1 MRGHLINFFFFVIIL
16 NTVTGTVAYLLCK
29 LLTRIAE
36 KAGAIRVIYPMYR
49 LVMIFYTIPFGWI
62 YIYIKCNRVYGSYG
76 IGDSFF
82 GTPII
87 FWIIQIALIVWLI
100 GMVCVIVRKL
110 KDSYEERKAHELKM
124 KNNMPFRAD
133 EYRAML
139 SRMYPHRNWKR
150 TQFCTNFLTR
160 SPVVVGKFSPVIII
174 PERKY
179 SEFQIQV
186 ILMHEGMHIVRLD
199 NLAKQI
205 SSVLIYIN
213 WFNPYL
219 KSYTKELDEWADI
232 ACDISVCKRFLGGNS
247 KEYYI
252 ALMAAKTSGH
262 SVVNP
267 FVSHLNKSNESI
279 KRRMMYMKKWKDSR
293 SKRFVSAIL
302 MATLIMGSSVT
313 AFAASSQVAGTQNDV
328 YRETCESEQNASDFE
343 SSTEIHMIPAD
354 QVDEE
359 KWNEAVVYEEDLLEP
374 LTVQKNFTWTVP
386 ADNFA
391 RSAGFI
397 KQKGGQIVVSC
408 YLYSELNHRVGI
420 RRPDGSQL
428 YVIGTHQVTA
438 TFPCEKTGT
447 YYVYVEN
454 MGRVDIKASGYYIR

>member
-1 MRGHLINFFFFVIIL
+1 MSWINFFFFVIIL

-29 LLTRIAE
+29 LLTWIAE

-49 LVMIFYTIPFGWI
+49 LVLIFYTLPFGWI
-62 YIYIKCNRVYGSYG
+62 YICIKCNQVYGSYG

-82 GTPII
+82 GTSII

-100 GMVCVIVRKL
+100 GMVWVIVRKL
-110 KDSYEERKAHELKM
+110 KDSYGERKAHELKM

-150 TQFCTNFLTR
+150 IQFCTNFLTR
-160 SPVVVGKFSPVIII
+160 SPVVVGKLFPVIII
-174 PERKY
+174 LERKY

-199 NLAKQI
+199 NLAKRI

-313 AFAASSQVAGTQNDV
+313 AFAASSQVADQQNDV
-328 YRETCESEQNASDFE
+328 YRETCESEQNASYFE

-428 YVIGTHQVTA
+428 YVLGTHQVAA

-454 MGRVDIKASGYYIR
+454 MGRVNIKASGYYIR

>member
-1 MRGHLINFFFFVIIL
+1 MVI
-16 NTVTGTVAYLLCK
+16 V
-29 LLTRIAE
+29 
-36 KAGAIRVIYPMYR
+36 
-49 LVMIFYTIPFGWI
+49 
-62 YIYIKCNRVYGSYG
+62 
-76 IGDSFF
+76 FF

>member
-1 MRGHLINFFFFVIIL
+1 MSWINFFFFVIIL

-87 FWIIQIALIVWLI
+87 FWIIQIALIVWFI
-100 GMVCVIVRKL
+100 GMVWVIVCKL
-110 KDSYEERKAHELKM
+110 KDSYGERKAHELKM

-313 AFAASSQVAGTQNDV
+313 AFAASSQVADQQNDV
-328 YRETCESEQNASDFE
+328 YRETRDVEPTIETNSVTSLEQYE
-343 SSTEIHMIPAD
+343 LPAD

-359 KWNEAVVYEEDLLEP
+359 KWENAVVFDEALLEP
-374 LTVQKNFTWTVP
+374 LTVQKHFSWTVP
-386 ADNFA
+386 AQNFA

-397 KQKGGQIVVSC
+397 KQKGSSIVVSC
-408 YLYSELNHRVGI
+408 YIYSDLNHWVGI
-420 RRPDGSQL
+420 RRPNGSML
-428 YVIGTHQVTA
+428 YVVGTHQVA
-438 TFPCEKTGT
+438 STFKCETTGT
-447 YYVYVEN
+447 YYVFVEN
-454 MGRVDIKASGYYIR
+454 RGRVDIKASGYYIR

>member
-1 MRGHLINFFFFVIIL
+1 MSWINFFFFVIIL

-29 LLTRIAE
+29 LLTWIAE
-36 KAGAIRVIYPMYR
+36 KAGAIRVIYSMYR
-49 LVMIFYTIPFGWI
+49 LVLIFYTIPFGWI
-62 YIYIKCNRVYGSYG
+62 YICIKCNHVYGSYG

-82 GTPII
+82 GTSII

-100 GMVCVIVRKL
+100 GMVWVIVRKL
-110 KDSYEERKAHELKM
+110 KDSYGERKAHELKM

-150 TQFCTNFLTR
+150 IQFCTNFLTR
-160 SPVVVGKFSPVIII
+160 SPVVVGKLFPVIII

-302 MATLIMGSSVT
+302 MATLIT
-313 AFAASSQVAGTQNDV
+313 T
-328 YRETCESEQNASDFE
+328 
-343 SSTEIHMIPAD
+343 
-354 QVDEE
+354 
-359 KWNEAVVYEEDLLEP
+359 L
-374 LTVQKNFTWTVP
+374 
-386 ADNFA
+386 
-391 RSAGFI
+391 I
-397 KQKGGQIVVSC
+397 K
-408 YLYSELNHRVGI
+408 
-420 RRPDGSQL
+420 
-428 YVIGTHQVTA
+428 
-438 TFPCEKTGT
+438 
-447 YYVYVEN
+447 
-454 MGRVDIKASGYYIR
+454 

>member
-1 MRGHLINFFFFVIIL
+1 MSWINFFFFVIIL

-87 FWIIQIALIVWLI
+87 FWIIQIALIVWFI
-100 GMVCVIVRKL
+100 GMVWVIVRKL
-110 KDSYEERKAHELKM
+110 KDSYGERKAHELKM

-313 AFAASSQVAGTQNDV
+313 AFAASSQVADQQDNVYCETRDV
-328 YRETCESEQNASDFE
+328 EPTIETNSVTSLEQYE
-343 SSTEIHMIPAD
+343 LPAD

-359 KWNEAVVYEEDLLEP
+359 KWENAVVFDEALLEP
-374 LTVQKNFTWTVP
+374 LTVQKNFSWTVP
-386 ADNFA
+386 AERFA

-397 KQKGGQIVVSC
+397 KQKGSSIVVSC
-408 YLYSELNHRVGI
+408 YIYSDLNHWVGI
-420 RRPDGSQL
+420 RRPNGSML
-428 YVIGTHQVTA
+428 YVVGTHQVA
-438 TFPCEKTGT
+438 STFKCETTGT
-447 YYVYVEN
+447 YYVFVEN
-454 MGRVDIKASGYYIR
+454 RGRVDIKASGYYIR

>member
-1 MRGHLINFFFFVIIL
+1 MSWINFFFFVIIL

-29 LLTRIAE
+29 LLTWIAE
-36 KAGAIRVIYPMYR
+36 KAGAIRVIYSMYR
-49 LVMIFYTIPFGWI
+49 LVLIFYTIPFGWI
-62 YIYIKCNRVYGSYG
+62 YICIKCNHVYGSYG

-82 GTPII
+82 GTSII

-100 GMVCVIVRKL
+100 GMVWVIVRKL
-110 KDSYEERKAHELKM
+110 KDSYGERKAHELKM

-150 TQFCTNFLTR
+150 IQFCTNFLTR
-160 SPVVVGKFSPVIII
+160 SPVVVGKLFPVIII

-186 ILMHEGMHIVRLD
+186 ILMHEGMYIVRLD

-313 AFAASSQVAGTQNDV
+313 AFAASSQVADQQDDV
-328 YRETCESEQNASDFE
+328 YRETCESEQNASYFE

-374 LTVQKNFTWTVP
+374 LTVQKHFTWTIP
-386 ADNFA
+386 AEKFA

-428 YVIGTHQVTA
+428 YVLGTHQVAA

>member
-1 MRGHLINFFFFVIIL
+1 MSWINFFFFVIIL

-219 KSYTKELDEWADI
+219 KSYTKEPDEWADI

>member
-1 MRGHLINFFFFVIIL
+1 MSWINFFFFVIIL

-160 SPVVVGKFSPVIII
+160 SPVVVGKLFPVIII

-199 NLAKQI
+199 NLAKKI

-313 AFAASSQVAGTQNDV
+313 AFAASGQVADQQNNV
-328 YRETCESEQNASDFE
+328 FFETRVMDNENTDMETEQ
-343 SSTEIHMIPAD
+343 EIQILPSAE
-354 QVDEE
+354 VDEE
-359 KWNEAVVYEEDLLEP
+359 KWDNAVVYDDTLLDP
-374 LTVQKNFTWTVP
+374 LTVQKNFSWTVP
-386 ADNFA
+386 PENFA

-397 KQKGGQIVVSC
+397 KKKGSEIIVSC
-408 YLYSELNHRVGI
+408 YIYSDLTHWVGI
-420 RRPDGSQL
+420 RRPDGSMA
-428 YVIGTHQVTA
+428 YVAPLAGKPLLH
-438 TFPCEKTGT
+438 
-447 YYVYVEN
+447 
-454 MGRVDIKASGYYIR
+454 

>member
-1 MRGHLINFFFFVIIL
+1 MSWINFFFFVIIL
-16 NTVTGTVAYLLCK
+16 NTVTGTVVYLLCK

>member
-1 MRGHLINFFFFVIIL
+1 MSWINFFFFVIIL

-110 KDSYEERKAHELKM
+110 KDSYEVRKAHELKM

-232 ACDISVCKRFLGGNS
+232 ACDISICKRFLGGNS

-438 TFPCEKTGT
+438 TFPCDKTGT

-454 MGRVDIKASGYYIR
+454 MGRVEIKASGYFIR

>member
-1 MRGHLINFFFFVIIL
+1 
-16 NTVTGTVAYLLCK
+16 
-29 LLTRIAE
+29 
-36 KAGAIRVIYPMYR
+36 
-49 LVMIFYTIPFGWI
+49 MIFYTIPFGWI

>member
-1 MRGHLINFFFFVIIL
+1 MSWINFFFFVIIL

-110 KDSYEERKAHELKM
+110 KDRYEERKAHELKM

>member
-1 MRGHLINFFFFVIIL
+1 MSWINFFFFVIIL

-87 FWIIQIALIVWLI
+87 FWIIQIALIVWFI
-100 GMVCVIVRKL
+100 GMVWVIVRKL
-110 KDSYEERKAHELKM
+110 KDSYGERKAHELKM

-232 ACDISVCKRFLGGNS
+232 ACDISGCKRFLGGNS

-313 AFAASSQVAGTQNDV
+313 AFAASSQVADQQDNVYCETRDV
-328 YRETCESEQNASDFE
+328 EPTIETNSVTSLEQYE
-343 SSTEIHMIPAD
+343 LPAD

-359 KWNEAVVYEEDLLEP
+359 KWENAVVFDEALLEP
-374 LTVQKNFTWTVP
+374 LTVQKNFSWTVP
-386 ADNFA
+386 AERFA

-397 KQKGGQIVVSC
+397 KQKGSSIVVSC
-408 YLYSELNHRVGI
+408 YIYSDLNHWVGI
-420 RRPDGSQL
+420 RRPNGSML
-428 YVIGTHQVTA
+428 YVVGTHQVA
-438 TFPCEKTGT
+438 STFKCETTGT
-447 YYVYVEN
+447 YYVFVEN
-454 MGRVDIKASGYYIR
+454 RGRVDIKASGYYIR

>member
-1 MRGHLINFFFFVIIL
+1 MSWINFFFFVIIL

-29 LLTRIAE
+29 LLTWIAE
-36 KAGAIRVIYPMYR
+36 KVGAIRVIYPMYR
-49 LVMIFYTIPFGWI
+49 LVLIFYTLPFGWI
-62 YIYIKCNRVYGSYG
+62 YICIKCNQVYGSYG

-82 GTPII
+82 GTSII

-100 GMVCVIVRKL
+100 GMVWVIVRKL
-110 KDSYEERKAHELKM
+110 KDSYGERKAHELKM

-150 TQFCTNFLTR
+150 IQFCTNFLTR
-160 SPVVVGKFSPVIII
+160 SPVVVGKLFPVIII

-199 NLAKQI
+199 NLAKRI

-313 AFAASSQVAGTQNDV
+313 AFAASSQVADQQNDV
-328 YRETCESEQNASDFE
+328 YRETCESEQNASYFE

-428 YVIGTHQVTA
+428 YVLGTHQVAA

>member
-1 MRGHLINFFFFVIIL
+1 MSWINFFFFVIIL

-29 LLTRIAE
+29 LLTWIAE

-49 LVMIFYTIPFGWI
+49 LVLIFYTLPFGWI
-62 YIYIKCNRVYGSYG
+62 YICIKCNQVYGSYG

-82 GTPII
+82 GASII

-100 GMVCVIVRKL
+100 GMVWVIVRKL
-110 KDSYEERKAHELKM
+110 KDSYGERKAHELKM

-150 TQFCTNFLTR
+150 IQFCTNFLTR
-160 SPVVVGKFSPVIII
+160 SPVVVGKLFPVIII

-199 NLAKQI
+199 NLAKRI

-313 AFAASSQVAGTQNDV
+313 AFAASSQVADQQNDV
-328 YRETCESEQNASDFE
+328 YRETCESEQNASYFE

-428 YVIGTHQVTA
+428 YVLGTHQVAA

>member
-1 MRGHLINFFFFVIIL
+1 MSWINFFFFVIIL

-29 LLTRIAE
+29 LLTWIAE

-49 LVMIFYTIPFGWI
+49 FVLIFYIVPFGWI
-62 YIYIKCNRVYGSYG
+62 YICMKCNRVYGSYG

-82 GTPII
+82 GTSII
-87 FWIIQIALIVWLI
+87 FRIIQIALIVWLI
-100 GMVCVIVRKL
+100 GMVWVIVRKL
-110 KDSYEERKAHELKM
+110 KDSYGERKAHELKM

-160 SPVVVGKFSPVIII
+160 SPVVVGKLFPVIII

-313 AFAASSQVAGTQNDV
+313 AFAASSQVADQQDDV
-328 YRETCESEQNASDFE
+328 YRETCESEQNASYFE

-374 LTVQKNFTWTVP
+374 LTVQKHFTWTIP
-386 ADNFA
+386 AEKFA

-428 YVIGTHQVTA
+428 YVLGTHQVAA

>member
-1 MRGHLINFFFFVIIL
+1 MSWINFFFFVIIL

-29 LLTRIAE
+29 LLTWIAE

-49 LVMIFYTIPFGWI
+49 FVLIFYIVPFGWI
-62 YIYIKCNRVYGSYG
+62 YIYMKCNRVYGSYG
-76 IGDSFF
+76 IADSFF
-82 GTPII
+82 GTSII
-87 FWIIQIALIVWLI
+87 FRIIQIALIVWLI
-100 GMVCVIVRKL
+100 GMVWVIVRKL
-110 KDSYEERKAHELKM
+110 KDSYGERKAHELKM

-160 SPVVVGKFSPVIII
+160 SPVVVGKLFPVIII

-313 AFAASSQVAGTQNDV
+313 AFAASSQVADQQDDV
-328 YRETCESEQNASDFE
+328 YRETCESEQNASYFE

-374 LTVQKNFTWTVP
+374 LTVQKHFTWTIP
-386 ADNFA
+386 AEKFA

-428 YVIGTHQVTA
+428 YVLGTHQVAA

>member
-1 MRGHLINFFFFVIIL
+1 MSWINFFFFVIIL

>member
-1 MRGHLINFFFFVIIL
+1 MSWINFFFFVIIL

-49 LVMIFYTIPFGWI
+49 LVMFFYTIPFGWI

-87 FWIIQIALIVWLI
+87 FWIIQIALIIWLI
-100 GMVCVIVRKL
+100 GMVWVIVRKL

-150 TQFCTNFLTR
+150 TQFYTNFLTR

-313 AFAASSQVAGTQNDV
+313 AFAASSQVADQQDNVYCETRDV
-328 YRETCESEQNASDFE
+328 EPTIETNSVTSLEQYE
-343 SSTEIHMIPAD
+343 LPAD

-359 KWNEAVVYEEDLLEP
+359 KWENAVVFDEALLEP
-374 LTVQKNFTWTVP
+374 LTVQKNFSWTVP
-386 ADNFA
+386 AERFA

-397 KQKGGQIVVSC
+397 KQKGSSIVVSC
-408 YLYSELNHRVGI
+408 YIYSDLNHWVGI
-420 RRPDGSQL
+420 RRPNGSML
-428 YVIGTHQVTA
+428 YVVGTHQVA
-438 TFPCEKTGT
+438 STFKCETTGT
-447 YYVYVEN
+447 YYVFVEN
-454 MGRVDIKASGYYIR
+454 RGRVDIKASGYYIR

>member
-1 MRGHLINFFFFVIIL
+1 MSWINFFFFVIIL

-354 QVDEE
+354 QVGEE

-408 YLYSELNHRVGI
+408 YLYSELNHRVEI

>member
-1 MRGHLINFFFFVIIL
+1 MSWINFFFFVIIL
-16 NTVTGTVAYLLCK
+16 NTITGTVAYLLCK

-186 ILMHEGMHIVRLD
+186 ILMHKGMHIVRLD

>member
-1 MRGHLINFFFFVIIL
+1 M
-16 NTVTGTVAYLLCK
+16 
-29 LLTRIAE
+29 
-36 KAGAIRVIYPMYR
+36 
-49 LVMIFYTIPFGWI
+49 
-62 YIYIKCNRVYGSYG
+62 
-76 IGDSFF
+76 
-82 GTPII
+82 
-87 FWIIQIALIVWLI
+87 IVWLI
-100 GMVCVIVRKL
+100 GMVWVIVRKL
-110 KDSYEERKAHELKM
+110 KDSYGERKAHELKM

-150 TQFCTNFLTR
+150 IQFCTNFLTR
-160 SPVVVGKFSPVIII
+160 SPVVVGKLFPVIII

-199 NLAKQI
+199 NLAKRI

-313 AFAASSQVAGTQNDV
+313 AFAASSQVADQQNDV
-328 YRETCESEQNASDFE
+328 YRETCESEQNASYFE

-428 YVIGTHQVTA
+428 YVLGTHQVAA

>member
-1 MRGHLINFFFFVIIL
+1 MSWINFFFFVIIL

-87 FWIIQIALIVWLI
+87 FWIIQIALIIWLI
-100 GMVCVIVRKL
+100 GMVWVIVRKL

-174 PERKY
+174 LERKY

-313 AFAASSQVAGTQNDV
+313 AFAASSQVADQQNDV
-328 YRETCESEQNASDFE
+328 YRETRDVEPTIETNSVTSLEQYE
-343 SSTEIHMIPAD
+343 LPAD

-359 KWNEAVVYEEDLLEP
+359 KWENAVVFDEALLEP
-374 LTVQKNFTWTVP
+374 LTVQKNFSWTVP
-386 ADNFA
+386 AQNFA

-397 KQKGGQIVVSC
+397 KQKGSSIVVSC
-408 YLYSELNHRVGI
+408 YIYSDLNHWVGI
-420 RRPDGSQL
+420 RRPNGSML
-428 YVIGTHQVTA
+428 YVVGTHQVA
-438 TFPCEKTGT
+438 STFKCETTGT
-447 YYVYVEN
+447 YYVFVEN
-454 MGRVDIKASGYYIR
+454 RGRVDIKASGYYIR

>member
-1 MRGHLINFFFFVIIL
+1 MSWINFFFFVIIL

-49 LVMIFYTIPFGWI
+49 LVLIFYTLPFGWI
-62 YIYIKCNRVYGSYG
+62 YIYIKCNHVYGSYG

-87 FWIIQIALIVWLI
+87 FWIIQIALIVWFI
-100 GMVCVIVRKL
+100 GMVWVIVRKL
-110 KDSYEERKAHELKM
+110 KDSYGERKAHELKM

-150 TQFCTNFLTR
+150 IQFCTNFLTR
-160 SPVVVGKFSPVIII
+160 SPVVVGKLFPVIII

-279 KRRMMYMKKWKDSR
+279 KRRMMYMKKWKESR

-313 AFAASSQVAGTQNDV
+313 AFAASSQVADQQDDV
-328 YRETCESEQNASDFE
+328 YRETCESEQNASYFE

-374 LTVQKNFTWTVP
+374 LTVQKHFTWTIP
-386 ADNFA
+386 AEKFA

-428 YVIGTHQVTA
+428 YVLGTHQVAA

>member
-1 MRGHLINFFFFVIIL
+1 M
-16 NTVTGTVAYLLCK
+16 
-29 LLTRIAE
+29 
-36 KAGAIRVIYPMYR
+36 
-49 LVMIFYTIPFGWI
+49 
-62 YIYIKCNRVYGSYG
+62 
-76 IGDSFF
+76 
-82 GTPII
+82 
-87 FWIIQIALIVWLI
+87 VW
-100 GMVCVIVRKL
+100 VIVRKL
-110 KDSYEERKAHELKM
+110 KDSYGERKAHELKM

-313 AFAASSQVAGTQNDV
+313 AFAASSQVADQQDNVYCETREVDV
-328 YRETCESEQNASDFE
+328 KEVYTDSNLDVVE
-343 SSTEIHMIPAD
+343 IPAD

-359 KWNEAVVYEEDLLEP
+359 KWNNAIVYDDELLDP
-374 LTVQKNFTWTVP
+374 LSVQKNFDWKIP
-386 ADNFA
+386 GNNFV
-391 RSAGFI
+391 RSGAFI
-397 KQKGGQIVVSC
+397 KKAGSTIVVSC
-408 YLYSELNHRVGI
+408 YVYDDRYHHVGI
-420 RRPDGSQL
+420 RRPDGSML
-428 YVIGTHQVTA
+428 YVNGMHQVTK
-438 TFPCEKTGT
+438 TFNCETTGT

-454 MGRVDIKASGYYIR
+454 MRSKEIRAAGYFIK

>member
-1 MRGHLINFFFFVIIL
+1 MSWINFFFFVIIL

-29 LLTRIAE
+29 LLTWIAE
-36 KAGAIRVIYPMYR
+36 KAGAIRVIYSMYR
-49 LVMIFYTIPFGWI
+49 LVLIFYTLPFGWI
-62 YIYIKCNRVYGSYG
+62 YICIKCNHVYGSYG

-82 GTPII
+82 GTSII

-100 GMVCVIVRKL
+100 GMVWVIVRKL
-110 KDSYEERKAHELKM
+110 KDSYGERKAHELKM
-124 KNNMPFRAD
+124 KNNMLFRAD

-150 TQFCTNFLTR
+150 IQFCTNFLTR
-160 SPVVVGKFSPVIII
+160 SPVVVGKLFPVIII

-313 AFAASSQVAGTQNDV
+313 AFAASGQVAAQQNDV

-359 KWNEAVVYEEDLLEP
+359 KWNEAVVYDEDLLEP

-397 KQKGGQIVVSC
+397 KQKGGQIIVSC
-408 YLYSELNHRVGI
+408 YLYSDLNHRVGI

-454 MGRVDIKASGYYIR
+454 MGRVNIKASGYYIR

>member
-1 MRGHLINFFFFVIIL
+1 MSWINFFFFVIIL

-62 YIYIKCNRVYGSYG
+62 YIYIKCNRVYGSYR

>member
-1 MRGHLINFFFFVIIL
+1 MSWINFFFFVIIL

-160 SPVVVGKFSPVIII
+160 SPVVVEKFSPVIII

>member
-1 MRGHLINFFFFVIIL
+1 MSWINFFFFVIIL
-16 NTVTGTVAYLLCK
+16 NTITGTVAYLLCK

-343 SSTEIHMIPAD
+343 SSTEIHMSPAD

>member
-1 MRGHLINFFFFVIIL
+1 MSWINFFFFVIIL
-16 NTVTGTVAYLLCK
+16 NTITGTVAYLLCK

-124 KNNMPFRAD
+124 KNNMPFCAD

>member
-1 MRGHLINFFFFVIIL
+1 MSWINFFFFVIIL

-49 LVMIFYTIPFGWI
+49 LVMIFYTILFGWI

>member
-1 MRGHLINFFFFVIIL
+1 MSWINFFFFVIIL

-87 FWIIQIALIVWLI
+87 FWIIQIALIIWLI
-100 GMVCVIVRKL
+100 GMVWVIVRKL

-160 SPVVVGKFSPVIII
+160 SPGVVGKFSPVIII

-313 AFAASSQVAGTQNDV
+313 AFAASSQVADQQNDV
-328 YRETCESEQNASDFE
+328 YRETRDVEPTIETNSVTSLEQYE
-343 SSTEIHMIPAD
+343 LPAD

-359 KWNEAVVYEEDLLEP
+359 KWENAVVFDEALLEP
-374 LTVQKNFTWTVP
+374 LTVQKNFSWTVP
-386 ADNFA
+386 AQNFA

-397 KQKGGQIVVSC
+397 KQKGSSIVVSC
-408 YLYSELNHRVGI
+408 YIYSDLNHWVGI
-420 RRPDGSQL
+420 RRPNGSML
-428 YVIGTHQVTA
+428 YVVGTHQVA
-438 TFPCEKTGT
+438 STFKCETTGT
-447 YYVYVEN
+447 YYVFVEN
-454 MGRVDIKASGYYIR
+454 RGRVDIKASGYYIR

>member
-1 MRGHLINFFFFVIIL
+1 MSWINFFFFVIIL

-87 FWIIQIALIVWLI
+87 FWIIQIALIVWFI
-100 GMVCVIVRKL
+100 GMVWVIVRKL
-110 KDSYEERKAHELKM
+110 KDSYGERKAHELKM

-313 AFAASSQVAGTQNDV
+313 AFAASSQVADQQNDV
-328 YRETCESEQNASDFE
+328 YRETCESEQNASDSE

-454 MGRVDIKASGYYIR
+454 MGRVNIKVSGYYIR